1 MNNILL
7 VDDEPWILSGLKS
20 IIDWHDI
27 GIDNIFTASN
37 GEEALDIFN
46 KNKINILVTDI
57 TMPKM
62 NGLELIKNIKAK
74 NNKTKFVILSGY
86 DDFNYAKQGISLG
99 IENYI
104 LKPINEEEL
113 ESTITNI
120 INKID
125 LEISSEYIE
134 DADLLTLKEN
144 IYSRWISDS
153 ISENE
158 LESREFVL
166 NISTHLDNYVIS
178 MVKFKNP
185 SVKKLKKVKEFFKES
200 LPFKNSD
207 VFIKDNQY
215 LIIITGCVKDSQDI
229 NREKLINYLEASREK
244 NLNAYG
250 IEMFIAVGGF
260 VNLPEHVHKSYEDAK
275 VCSEYLLLL
284 GYNNVLFYEDIA
296 SYAMGGSESF
306 EVELEEFERLLL
318 QKNLTEINTYISKI
332 FKDIKGSLRI
342 KPKDI
347 RNLSVRMLLVL
358 RKVSNELNVEDYNI
372 NKYLNDIILY
382 IQQEETLDM
391 LEIRVKEET
400 RELIMKIK
408 NVEYTPVVQQ
418 ILNYINDNYREKH
431 SLKILAQRYNMNT
444 SYLGQIFAKEVGCSF
459 SDYINKVKNE
469 KAKEMLLNTNMKI
482 NDIAKSIGFDDTSYF
497 YKKFKSYFGI
507 SPHEMRNSKKY

>member
-7 VDDEPWILSGLKS
+7 VDDEPWILSGLKN
-20 IIDWHDI
+20 IIDWHNI

-37 GEEALDIFN
+37 GEEALEIFN
-46 KNKINILVTDI
+46 RGNINIVVTDI

-120 INKID
+120 LSKISM
-125 LEISSEYIE
+125 EISTEYIE
-134 DADLLTLKEN
+134 NADLQTLKEN
-144 IYSRWISDS
+144 IYSRWITDS
-153 ISENE
+153 ISESE
-158 LESREFVL
+158 LEAREFVL
-166 NISTHLDNYVIS
+166 NLSIHLDKYIVA

-185 SVKKLKKVKEFFKES
+185 TMEKIKEAKKFFKETLS
-200 LPFKNSD
+200 FKNSD

-215 LIIITGCVKDSQDI
+215 LIIIAGCLKDSEDI
-229 NREKLINYLEASREK
+229 NHINFLNYLEGAKEQL
-244 NLNAYG
+244 LNTYG
-250 IEMFIAVGGF
+250 VEIFISIGSA
-260 VNLPEHVHKSYEDAK
+260 VNLAENLHKSYEEAIS
-275 VCSEYLLLL
+275 CSEYLLLL
-284 GYNNVLFYEDIA
+284 GYNNVLFYDDVA
-296 SYAMGGSESF
+296 SSFQGDSEGF

-318 QKNLTEINTYISKI
+318 QKNLNDINSYISEV
-332 FKDIKGSLRI
+332 FKSIKSSLRA

-347 RNLSVRMLLVL
+347 RNLSVRMILAL

-391 LEIRVKEET
+391 LEIRIKEEA

-418 ILNYINDNYREKH
+418 ILNFINDNYGEKH
-431 SLKILAQRYNMNT
+431 SLKILAQKYNMNT
-444 SYLGQIFAKEVGCSF
+444 SYLGQIFAKEIGCSF

-482 NDIAKSIGFDDTSYF
+482 NDIAKSIGFEDTSYF
-497 YKKFKSYFGI
+497 YKKFKGYFGI

>member
-20 IIDWHDI
+20 IIDWHNI

-37 GEEALDIFN
+37 GEEALEAFN
-46 KNKINILVTDI
+46 NSNINIVVTDI

-86 DDFNYAKQGISLG
+86 DDFNYAKQAISLG

-113 ESTITNI
+113 ESTIANI
-120 INKID
+120 IRKINMEITTQHIENTD
-125 LEISSEYIE
+125 LQ
-134 DADLLTLKEN
+134 TLKEN
-144 IYSRWISDS
+144 IYLRWITDS
-153 ISENE
+153 ISESE
-158 LESREFVL
+158 LETREFVL
-166 NISTHLDNYVIS
+166 NLSIHLDKYVVG
-178 MVKFKNP
+178 MVKFK
-185 SVKKLKKVKEFFKES
+185 SATMDMIKRIKKFFKGT

-215 LIIITGCVKDSQDI
+215 LIIIAGCVKDSEGTNQI
-229 NREKLINYLEASREK
+229 NLLNYLEDSK
-244 NLNAYG
+244 NEILNTYG
-250 IEMFIAVGGF
+250 VETFISVGNS
-260 VNLPEHVHKSYEDAK
+260 VNLPENLHKSYEEALT
-275 VCSEYLLLL
+275 CSEYLLLL
-284 GYNNVLFYEDIA
+284 GYNNVVFYEDIA
-296 SYAMGGSESF
+296 SSFREASEGF

-318 QKNLTEINTYISKI
+318 QKNLKDINFYISNV
-332 FKDIKGSLRI
+332 FKSIRSSLKI

-347 RNLSVRMLLVL
+347 RNLSVRMILVL
-358 RKVSNELNVEDYNI
+358 RKVSIELNVEDYNI

-391 LEIRVKEET
+391 LEIRIKEEA
-400 RELIMKIK
+400 RELTMKIE

-418 ILNYINDNYREKH
+418 ILNYINDNYGEKH
-431 SLKILAQRYNMNT
+431 SLKILARKYNMNT

-469 KAKEMLLNTNMKI
+469 KAKEMLLNTNMKV

-497 YKKFKSYFGI
+497 YKKFKTYFGI